1 MALAI
6 GLTQKYN
13 VLQAYI
19 VVGINAVYS
28 LYICSGNHFNFYLQ
42 WPFEM
47 LVGYSAPL
55 LHVCLG
61 PVWMQ
66 AASCSCATSVLV
78 LLPLIGYGLGD
89 PKTVSTS
96 VGYLLQVTIACRII
110 FCFIKVGT
118 GLCRSCYVSSVTA
131 VWSQQSDT
139 ADANDD
145 GRIDI
150 DKSGLLILVMSKDL
164 MHTILVMMDV

>member
-1 MALAI
+1 MVQ
-6 GLTQKYN
+6 GYT
-13 VLQAYI
+13 VL
-19 VVGINAVYS
+19 GINVVYS

-66 AASCSCATSVLV
+66 AASCSCAASVLV

-89 PKTVSTS
+89 PKTLTVSTS